1 MSPDIK
7 NQVQQMKASLDQLER
22 LVDGNV
28 AQAEGTDTTEEI
40 GSDDIENVV
49 RMLKNMGGVKKET
62 TTGEDKKPEDKKEED
77 ASKSVNKS
85 DEGTHGDDDAEKI
98 IADVPPVTESNI
110 KEVAKA
116 LLSAMKSTPKQPVK
130 KSENSEL
137 YTMMPQIINVMKAQN
152 EKIITLEKGI
162 ENILEGIGIADK
174 VKDVYKSEFET
185 KRIDEVNKVNGS
197 DWKSVQKSIDE
208 FKQIIGSGKVEKSN
222 GVGWGFDAMETPSNV
237 RKSFSDTLS
246 ENLNIKR

>member
-1 MSPDIK
+1 
-7 NQVQQMKASLDQLER
+7 MKASLDQLER

-28 AQAEGTDTTEEI
+28 AQAEGEENKEEI

-49 RMLKNMGGVKKET
+49 RMLKNMGGVKKEAAP
-62 TTGEDKKPEDKKEED
+62 EEDKKEEKKED
-77 ASKSVNKS
+77 AMKSIEKS

-98 IADVPPVTESNI
+98 IGDVPPVTEDNI

-116 LLSAMKSTPKQPVK
+116 LLSAMKSTKNQPVK
-130 KSENSEL
+130 KSENEEL
-137 YTMMPQIINVMKAQN
+137 YKIMPQIINVMKAQS
-152 EKIITLEKGI
+152 EKIVTLEKGI
-162 ENILEGIGIADK
+162 ENLLEGIGIADK
-174 VKDVYKSEFET
+174 EKDVYKSEFDT
-185 KRIDEVNKVNGS
+185 KRVDEINRANGS

-208 FKQIIGSGKVEKSN
+208 FKQIIGSGKVEKTN
-222 GVGWGFDAMETPSNV
+222 GVGWGFDAMETPNNV